1 MSLFRPVT
9 SNRKNIVVAFI
20 ITVAV
25 TALSITDGRAQ
36 GTGTG
41 SGGGS
46 GTPPDPLNVVLSVTP
61 SPVLVG
67 HTVNAAAGVTG
78 GTPPYQYTWGA
89 DCSGTDP
96 LPMVGQIGEFPQL
109 YSFCTKKVGNYIV
122 RCSVSDSSTPVK
134 SKTEQVTVEVL
145 APDRLII
152 VNGELTLEDGPG
164 PTFYGSGEF
173 LFELKLGEQA
183 VGGCLIASCA
193 ERAWELTADEP
204 TEWQFIG
211 EGANPSN
218 TPNYYFLSPYIHDLH
233 TFGAGQAYFDS
244 QPVGHVFSEFFTR
257 KKVDVPKCDGSTIE
271 VTTDVLRVKTFK
283 SSPTAV
289 TITIT
294 SED

>member
-1 MSLFRPVT
+1 
-9 SNRKNIVVAFI
+9 
-20 ITVAV
+20 
-25 TALSITDGRAQ
+25 
-36 GTGTG
+36 
-41 SGGGS
+41 
-46 GTPPDPLNVVLSVTP
+46 
-61 SPVLVG
+61 
-67 HTVNAAAGVTG
+67 
-78 GTPPYQYTWGA
+78 
-89 DCSGTDP
+89 
-96 LPMVGQIGEFPQL
+96 L